1 MSDKDLGCETA
12 SKINAGFISWA
23 FLYSPLSVQCTDL
36 YRFVQCLMQLC
47 TVCAV
52 NSLFGSKR
60 TKKESFRFRWRI
72 WKKTK
77 NILRDAFIYT
87 FISVLLN

>member
-12 SKINAGFISWA
+12 SKINAGFVSWA
-23 FLYSPLSVQCTDL
+23 FLYSPLCVQCTL
-36 YRFVQCLMQLC
+36 CTVLVQCLMQLC

-60 TKKESFRFRWRI
+60 TKNHSDSDGGFGKRLRI
-72 WKKTK
+72 
-77 NILRDAFIYT
+77 Y
-87 FISVLLN
+87 

>member
-12 SKINAGFISWA
+12 SKINAGFVSWA
-23 FLYSPLSVQCTDL
+23 FLYSPLCVQCTDL

-60 TKKESFRFRWRI
+60 TKEPFQI
-72 WKKTK
+72 LMEDLKK
-77 NILRDAFIYT
+77 D
-87 FISVLLN
+87 